1 MEIRHLRLIKTVA
14 DEKGIS
20 KSLDK
25 LFLTQSAV
33 SHQLRDI
40 EERLGVK
47 IFNRT
52 KNQWI
57 LTEEGKIL
65 YATAKKVL
73 AEIDQATNLINHMR
87 AGHAGSIRIS
97 TECLT
102 TYHWLPAFMLR
113 MKVLYPS
120 LEIKIVME
128 ATHKPLQK
136 LLDSEL
142 DLGITTDPWDDKSI
156 KYIEL
161 FKDEVMAVM
170 SYKHPLASKKFLT
183 AEDFSEE
190 TLIIHS
196 YPLDTVTVHQHFL
209 KKQKIQPKQIIA
221 MPLTEGALEMAK
233 AGMGIFTMPQWALK
247 AFVSLP
253 TLKLV
258 RIGQK
263 GLLRTNFAA
272 IRHEDA
278 GKKHIQDFI
287 DNLKEELGQ

>member
-1 MEIRHLRLIKTVA
+1 MIKTIA
-14 DEKGIS
+14 DQKGIA

-47 IFNRT
+47 IFYRT
-52 KNQWI
+52 RNQWV
-57 LTEEGKIL
+57 LTEEGRIL
-65 YATAKKVL
+65 YDTAEKVL
-73 AEIDQATNLINHMR
+73 TEIEKATSQINYMR

-102 TYHWLPAFMLR
+102 TYHWLPAFMVR
-113 MKVLYPS
+113 VKILYPD

-128 ATHKPLQK
+128 ATHKPLEK
-136 LLDSEL
+136 LLNNEL
-142 DLGITTDPWDDKSI
+142 DLAITTDPWDDKRI

-161 FKDEVMAVM
+161 FSDEVMAVM
-170 SYKHPLASKKFLT
+170 SKDHPLSGRKFLME
-183 AEDFSEE
+183 EDFSDQ

-196 YPLDTVTVHQHFL
+196 EPLDTVTVYQHFL
-209 KKQKIQPKQIIA
+209 RKKKVQPKQIIA
-221 MPLTEGALEMAK
+221 MPLTEGALEMTK
-233 AGMGIFTMPQWALK
+233 AGMGIFTMPRWALK
-247 AFVSLP
+247 AFVSVP
-253 TLKLV
+253 TLQLV

-263 GLLRTNFAA
+263 GLLRTNYAA
-272 IRHEDA
+272 IRHEDS

-287 DNLKEELGQ
+287 ENLKEELRQ